1 MSVKLLQ
8 VGQEQKHTYLPLELC
23 RLLPGQRC
31 MKKLTEQQTS
41 TMIKSTARSAVDRQ
55 RDIEQLVIFFY
66 GEFFVQLY

>member
-1 MSVKLLQ
+1 MRLQ
-8 VGQEQKHTYLPLELC
+8 VGQEQKHTYLPMELC

-55 RDIEQLVIFFY
+55 RDIEQLVVAPFNNEPLGY
-66 GEFFVQLY
+66 